1 MPSYLNKAQKEAL
14 ISLVA
19 VTSFCEELATTEWIK
34 EYADKEKLRQAHKLT
49 MEVME
54 NIEKNID
61 EDQLNSVL
69 RFAKNCVLMVMPKTH
84 PMTDADLVIVNRS
97 TVERIV
103 KDSLTECMFCEK
115 KGNQIKN
122 CQRRKDLLECGV
134 MGSGSDCPFSS

>member
-14 ISLVA
+14 ISLGG

-34 EYADKEKLRQAHKLT
+34 EDADKEKLRHAHKLT

-61 EDQLNSVL
+61 EDQLKGVL
-69 RFAKNCVLMVMPKTH
+69 RFANNCALMVFPKTH
-84 PMTDADLVIVNRS
+84 PSTDADLVIVDRS
-97 TVERIV
+97 VVQRIV
-103 KDSLTECMFCEK
+103 SDSLNECLLCEK
-115 KGNQIKN
+115 KGQQIKN

-134 MGSGSDCPFSS
+134 IGKDAECPYQI